1 MGKHVHLFSERRPD
15 LSVSVSAYIHQETKD
30 LVIAGHDMGEFV
42 QNFRGDSDYEYWVII
57 PAHEKLK
64 LLTDL
69 HEKGFGGRKWQP
81 WVSDDIRLLSALK
94 ARSAG
99 TMRSYPKCRSTVK
112 RSGSERSFIHIEEGG
127 DGRTKDEKRI
137 AHVRERLF
145 R

>member
-15 LSVSVSAYIHQETKD
+15 LSVSVSAYIRQGAKD
-30 LVIAGHDMGEFV
+30 LVIAGHDVGEFV

-81 WVSDDIRLLSALK
+81 WVSDDIRLLSAVK
-94 ARSAG
+94 ERFGGNNAIISEVQKYCEEVGVR
-99 TMRSYPKCRSTVK
+99 TEFHSY
-112 RSGSERSFIHIEEGG
+112 
-127 DGRTKDEKRI
+127 
-137 AHVRERLF
+137 
-145 R
+145 